1 MAMTSSNPST
11 VIETNLPIGEP
22 IRGKVRDCYRL
33 DTSDEA
39 HMLIVSTDR
48 VSAFDWVLPTPI
60 PGKGKVLTA
69 VSKFWFD
76 WLSEQSP
83 PFSHHLITTNVD
95 EMGLPSTVDLELLQ
109 GRSMLVKT
117 ANVIPFEC
125 VVRGWL
131 AGSGLLEYQKA
142 GTVCGISL
150 PPELRP
156 GDRLPRSIFTPATKA
171 TEGHDENVPFGTMA
185 ESLGQSLASELREK
199 SIAVY
204 EAATELAVE
213 RGIVLADTKFEWGY
227 DSDGQ
232 LMLVD
237 EVLTPDS
244 SRFWPAELACQGGVP
259 ESFDKQFVRD
269 WLASS
274 DWDRRSTPPP
284 LPPEIVDGTRQKYLD
299 VCQRL
304 TGSLPC

>member
-1 MAMTSSNPST
+1 MMSSNHSA
-11 VIETNLPIGEP
+11 VVETNLPIGTP
-22 IRGKVRDCYRL
+22 IRGKVRDCYQL
-33 DTSDEA
+33 QLQDES

-60 PGKGKVLTA
+60 PDKGKILTA

-76 WLSEQSP
+76 WLSEQNQ
-83 PFSHHLITTNVD
+83 FISHHLVTTDVD
-95 EMGLPSTVDLELLQ
+95 EMGLPAMVDLELLRD
-109 GRSMLVKT
+109 RSMLVRT
-117 ANVIPFEC
+117 ADVIPFEC

-131 AGSGLLEYQKA
+131 AGSGLLEYQKS

-150 PPELRP
+150 PSNLCA
-156 GDRLPRSIFTPATKA
+156 GDRLPSSVFTPATKA
-171 TEGHDENVPFGTMA
+171 SEGHDENISFETMA
-185 ESLGQSLASELREK
+185 KSLGESLALELRK
-199 SIAVY
+199 QSIAVY
-204 EAATELAVE
+204 EKASAVAE
-213 RGIVLADTKFEWGY
+213 RQGIVLADTKFEWGY
-227 DSDGQ
+227 DKNGQ
-232 LMLVD
+232 LMLID

-244 SRFWPAELACQGGVP
+244 SRFWPSGSVGKGNVP

-269 WLASS
+269 WLASC
-274 DWDRRSTPPP
+274 DWDRTSPPPP